1 MSEMEEKLNQV
12 LSNPQMMQL
21 IMALAQSLGSPAP
34 EVKPEPKPQPK
45 PEPPPAS
52 PPIDPGMLQKMAGMA
67 SSAGVDAN
75 QRSLLRALGPYIS
88 RERVNKLER
97 AMRAAKMAVL
107 ASSLLQAQNRR

>member
-1 MSEMEEKLNQV
+1 MSQLEEQLNQV
-12 LSNPQMMQL
+12 LSNPQMMQQ
-21 IMALAQSLGSPAP
+21 IMTLAQSLGAAAP
-34 EVKPEPKPQPK
+34 EAKPEPK
-45 PEPPPAS
+45 PEPPPAA